1 MKDNITTINDLQTI
15 VSKFCEDR
23 NWRQYHNPKDL
34 AIMISTEASELLS
47 IFRYKN
53 EKDVENIFVNKK
65 EDVEDELAD
74 VLFGVLRFAELNEI
88 DLARALENKIGK
100 NNEKYSVE
108 KSYGK
113 NKKYDEL

>member
-1 MKDNITTINDLQTI
+1 MNDKNNTIANLQTI

-34 AIMISTEASELLS
+34 AIMIITEASELLN

-53 EKDVENIFVNKK
+53 ERDVEKIFSNKK

-74 VLFGVLRFAELNEI
+74 ILFGLLRFAELNDI
-88 DLARALENKIGK
+88 DLSQSLENKIVKNNIKYPVEKSFGK
-100 NNEKYSVE
+100 NEKY
-108 KSYGK
+108 
-113 NKKYDEL
+113 NEL

>member
-1 MKDNITTINDLQTI
+1 MNDKNNTLANLQTL

-53 EKDVENIFVNKK
+53 EKDMEDIFLNKK

-74 VLFGVLRFAELNEI
+74 IFFGLLRFSELNDI
-88 DLARALENKIGK
+88 DLSQALQNKIVK
-100 NNEKYSVE
+100 NNIKYSIE
-108 KSYGK
+108 KSFGR
-113 NKKYDEL
+113 NDKYNEL

>member
-1 MKDNITTINDLQTI
+1 MNDKNNTINDLQAI

-23 NWRQYHNPKDL
+23 NWLQYHNPKDL

-53 EKDVENIFVNKK
+53 EEDVKNIFANKK

-74 VLFGVLRFAELNEI
+74 VLFGVLRFAELNKI
-88 DLARALENKIGK
+88 DLAGALENKTRK
-100 NNEKYSVE
+100 NNEKYPVE
-108 KSYGK
+108 KSYGR
-113 NKKYDEL
+113 NEKYDEL